1 MTPWEQGPR
10 FAPSAQ
16 GIAMIRER
24 LQRMGLPVTEAAARS
39 LAGDHSRHGGIRA
52 DLTPGGAIG
61 APGPGGNDHRA
72 PPCCAPARAGITGRA
87 G

>member
-1 MTPWEQGPR
+1 MTRWEQGPR

-16 GIAMIRER
+16 GIALIRER

-52 DLTPGGAIG
+52 DLTPGGAP
-61 APGPGGNDHRA
+61 PG
-72 PPCCAPARAGITGRA
+72 CAPARAGITGRA